1 MGSKI
6 KKEVREWII
15 LITVGSFIYLMGW
28 HTIIIGK
35 IQQAV
40 LATGIIS
47 PSELKEERFASYEFI
62 LEDVDGKRIHF
73 SDFKE
78 KTIFMNFWAT
88 WCAPCVAEMPDIHNL
103 YEETG
108 DKVNFVMISVD
119 QDENKA
125 KKYVDDKAFHFPIYF
140 LRSGL
145 PSGYNTHSIPTTYL
159 IDKTGRIRVE
169 NSGMAKYNTSSFRNL
184 LTKIQ

>member
-1 MGSKI
+1 MSSKI
-6 KKEVREWII
+6 RKEIREWII

-28 HTIIIGK
+28 HTLIASK
-35 IQQAV
+35 LQQAI

-47 PSELKEERFASYEFI
+47 PSEIKEERFASYEFV
-62 LEDVDGKRIHF
+62 LENVDGQRVHF

-78 KTIFMNFWAT
+78 KTVFVNFWAT
-88 WCAPCVAEMPDIHNL
+88 WCPPCIAEMPDIHDL

-108 DKVNFVMISVD
+108 EEVNFVMISVD

-125 KKYVDDKAFHFPIYF
+125 RNFVKEKGFDFPIYF

-145 PSGYNTHSIPTTYL
+145 PQGYDTHAIPTTYL
-159 IDKTGRIRVE
+159 IDKNGKIKIE
-169 NSGMAKYNTSSFRNL
+169 NSGMAKYNTSSFKEL
-184 LTKIQ
+184 LAKIQ